1 MQGLQSKVCLCQVA
15 EAFLP
20 KQSRGGQD
28 LKTPRLR
35 TDPMQQAGDR
45 ELLLRWVQRAAGE
58 VGAAIPMGDPEK
70 WSWECSGDVA
80 QVCTACAHSQS
91 QVHVRSLQHSSDF
104 ELLDI
109 VGALKSESL

>member
-1 MQGLQSKVCLCQVA
+1 MA

-35 TDPMQQAGDR
+35 PDPTCRRQEDW
-45 ELLLRWVQRAAGE
+45 ELLRWVQRAAGE
-58 VGAAIPMGDPEK
+58 VGAAIPAGDAK
-70 WSWECSGDVA
+70 KGSWEYGGDVA

-91 QVHVRSLQHSSDF
+91 QVHVRFLQHSSDF